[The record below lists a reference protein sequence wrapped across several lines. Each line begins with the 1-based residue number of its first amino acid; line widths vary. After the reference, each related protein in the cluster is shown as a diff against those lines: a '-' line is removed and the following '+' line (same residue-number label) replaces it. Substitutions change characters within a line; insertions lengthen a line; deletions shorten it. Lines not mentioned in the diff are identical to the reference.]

1 MFGRAFRSLLRPGGA
16 HLPLKA
22 AAAATCAA
30 SSLAAAAAHSEAIV
44 VDADAEQK
52 EHPPGTWAAWMGF
65 EPPKAALSP
74 TEWRPLKLSSITW
87 WTHDTCMLRFNFP
100 KYWDVSGMECA
111 SYLLLR
117 APIGKEKPDGSRAMV
132 VRPYTPSHCTTG
144 YLELVIKA
152 YPDGKLSKYLGS
164 LRRGQMV
171 DFKGPIMK
179 LPITENAYDEIGL
192 IAGGTGITPMLQVAK
207 RILLNPADKTKVH
220 LVFGNKTEGDI
231 ILKDWIDELA
241 KKHPEQLTV
250 TYVLDTPPDGWT
262 GGTGYISEDLLKAKL
277 PPPSLDAKVKVLVC
291 GPPGMEKSI
300 AGTKGPKGAQGE
312 LDGHLKALGYTA
324 EQVCKF

>member
-1 MFGRAFRSLLRPGGA
+1 
-16 HLPLKA
+16 
-22 AAAATCAA
+22 
-30 SSLAAAAAHSEAIV
+30 
-44 VDADAEQK
+44 
-52 EHPPGTWAAWMGF
+52 
-65 EPPKAALSP
+65 
-74 TEWRPLKLSSITW
+74 
-87 WTHDTCMLRFNFP
+87 
-100 KYWDVSGMECA
+100 
-111 SYLLLR
+111 
-117 APIGKEKPDGSRAMV
+117 
-132 VRPYTPSHCTTG
+132 
-144 YLELVIKA
+144 
-152 YPDGKLSKYLGS
+152 
-164 LRRGQMV
+164 
-171 DFKGPIMK
+171 
-179 LPITENAYDEIGL
+179 
-192 IAGGTGITPMLQVAK
+192 MLQVAK

-300 AGTKGPKGAQGE
+300 AGSKGPKGAQGE